1 MQKLESQING
11 KSHGAP
17 KNHPRGWK
25 SDNLTLRCGLGHEP
39 AFSGMFGLSIM
50 PGHGKSNLENPRQTA
65 SLRRGQWVHMLM
77 ISFHRRAAIYLAL
90 TGCFLTGCNVG
101 PKYHS
106 PPVNPPAAY
115 KELTPDDYKNTDGW
129 KVAQPKD
136 DALRGKWWE
145 IFGDPQLNALE
156 EKVNVSNQNIA
167 AAAASFFAA
176 RALVKEARSQLFP
189 TVTTTPAITVQRPS
203 ATVSSGKAGG
213 STSSSTGTFTDST
226 FPFDATWQP
235 DLFGRIR
242 NTIKSAA
249 YAAQA
254 SAADLENTRL
264 TVQADLAIDYFELR
278 GQDALKQLL
287 DSTVVTYQQSLD
299 FTKAQ
304 YETGIGADE
313 AVAEAETQLEA
324 TQAQDVALGI
334 QRAQFEHAIA
344 MLTGQPASTFSLP
357 IEPLTSSP
365 PAIPIGVPSQLLERR
380 PDIAEAE
387 RLMAQANAQIGIA
400 RAAYYP
406 TVTLSA
412 AAGLESTA
420 IASWFTWPSRF
431 FSVGPAAAE
440 TIFDAGLRR
449 ATMEQFR
456 AQYDETVANYRQ
468 TVLTAFQQVE
478 DNLAS
483 LRILSGEIQYQ
494 DTAVKSAER
503 TLAIAQD
510 RYKLGIDPY
519 LNVLTAQTA
528 LLSNQE
534 TAVNLRI
541 QQMTAS
547 GGLIEALGGGW
558 NASQLP
564 SPAQLISKVP

>member
-1 MQKLESQING
+1 
-11 KSHGAP
+11 
-17 KNHPRGWK
+17 
-25 SDNLTLRCGLGHEP
+25 
-39 AFSGMFGLSIM
+39 
-50 PGHGKSNLENPRQTA
+50 
-65 SLRRGQWVHMLM
+65 
-77 ISFHRRAAIYLAL
+77 
-90 TGCFLTGCNVG
+90 
-101 PKYHS
+101 
-106 PPVNPPAAY
+106 
-115 KELTPDDYKNTDGW
+115 
-129 KVAQPKD
+129 VAQPKD

-145 IFGDPQLNALE
+145 IFGDSQLNALE

-167 AAAASFFAA
+167 AATASFFAA

-189 TVTTTPAITVQRPS
+189 TVTTNPAITAQRPS
-203 ATVSSGKAGG
+203 ATLSNGKAGG
-213 STSSSTGTFTDST
+213 STSPSTGTFADYT

-249 YAAQA
+249 YGAQA
-254 SAADLENTRL
+254 SAADLENVRL
-264 TVQADLAIDYFELR
+264 TVQADVAGDYFQLR

-287 DSTVVTYQQSLD
+287 DATVVAYQQSLD
-299 FTKAQ
+299 FTRAQ
-304 YETGIGADE
+304 YETGLGTDE
-313 AVAEAETQLEA
+313 AVAQAETQLEA
-324 TQAQDVALGI
+324 TQAQDTALGI
-334 QRAQFEHAIA
+334 QRAQLEHAIA

-357 IEPLTSSP
+357 VEPLTSKP

-380 PDIAEAE
+380 PDIAAAE
-387 RLMAQANAQIGIA
+387 RLVAQANAQIGIA
-400 RAAYYP
+400 RAAYFP
-406 TVTLSA
+406 NVTLSA
-412 AAGLESTA
+412 AAGVESSSFTT
-420 IASWFTWPSRF
+420 WFSWPSRF

-449 ATMEQFR
+449 ATVQQYR

-468 TVLTAFQQVE
+468 MVLTAFEQVE

-494 DTAVKSAER
+494 DTAVQSAEK
-503 TLAIAQD
+503 TLAIVQD
-510 RYKLGIDPY
+510 RYKLGLDPY
-519 LNVLTAQTA
+519 LDVLTAQTA
-528 LLSNQE
+528 LLSNRE

-564 SPAQLISKVP
+564 SPVQLISKVP

>member
-1 MQKLESQING
+1 MS
-11 KSHGAP
+11 
-17 KNHPRGWK
+17 
-25 SDNLTLRCGLGHEP
+25 LTV
-39 AFSGMFGLSIM
+39 
-50 PGHGKSNLENPRQTA
+50 TA
-65 SLRRGQWVHMLM
+65 CL
-77 ISFHRRAAIYLAL
+77 LA
-90 TGCFLTGCNVG
+90 GCTVG
-101 PKYHS
+101 PKYHT
-106 PPVNPPAAY
+106 PPAETPVAY
-115 KELTPDDYKNTDGW
+115 KELTPADYKNTDGW

-156 EKVNVSNQNIA
+156 EKVNVSDQNIA
-167 AAAASFFAA
+167 AAAARFFAA

-189 TVTTTPAITVQRPS
+189 TVATNPAITVQRPS
-203 ATVSSGKAGG
+203 ATLSNGKAGG
-213 STSSSTGTFTDST
+213 SSNSGSGSGTGSTSSATGTFTEYT

-249 YAAQA
+249 YGAQA

-264 TVQADLAIDYFELR
+264 TVQADVAVDYFQLR
-278 GQDALKQLL
+278 GEDALKQLL
-287 DSTVVTYQQSLD
+287 DATVVAYQNSLD
-299 FTKAQ
+299 FTRAQ
-304 YETGIGADE
+304 YETGVGTDE
-313 AVAEAETQLEA
+313 AVAQAETQLEA
-324 TQAQDVALGI
+324 TQAQDAALGI

-344 MLTGQPASTFSLP
+344 MLTGQPASTFSIP
-357 IEPLTSSP
+357 VEPLTSKP

-380 PDIAEAE
+380 PDIAAAE

-400 RAAYYP
+400 RAAYFP
-406 TVTLSA
+406 NLTLSA
-412 AAGLESTA
+412 AAGFESSSFT
-420 IASWFTWPSRF
+420 SWFSWPSRF
-431 FSVGPAAAE
+431 FSIGPAAAE

-449 ATMEQFR
+449 ATVQQYR

-483 LRILSGEIQYQ
+483 LRILSVEIQYQ
-494 DTAVKSAER
+494 DTAVKSAEKS
-503 TLAIAQD
+503 LAIAKD
-510 RYKLGIDPY
+510 RYSLGIDPY

>member
-1 MQKLESQING
+1 
-11 KSHGAP
+11 
-17 KNHPRGWK
+17 
-25 SDNLTLRCGLGHEP
+25 
-39 AFSGMFGLSIM
+39 M
-50 PGHGKSNLENPRQTA
+50 PGHGKPNLENPGQTA

-77 ISFHRRAAIYLAL
+77 ISFHCRAAICLAL
-90 TGCFLTGCNVG
+90 TGCFLTGCIVG
-101 PKYHS
+101 PKYHT
-106 PPVNPPAAY
+106 PPANPPAAY
-115 KELTPDDYKNTDGW
+115 KELTPNDYKNTDGW

-167 AAAASFFAA
+167 AAVASFFAA
-176 RALVKEARSQLFP
+176 RALVKEARSQYFP
-189 TVTTTPAITVQRPS
+189 RVTTNPAITVQRPS
-203 ATVSSGKAGG
+203 ATMSSGKSGG
-213 STSSSTGTFTDST
+213 SASSPTST
-226 FPFDATWQP
+226 FADYTLPFDATWQP

-242 NTIKSAA
+242 NTVKSAA
-249 YAAQA
+249 YGAQA

-264 TVQADLAIDYFELR
+264 TVHADVAVDYFELR
-278 GQDALKQLL
+278 GLDALKQLL
-287 DSTVVTYQQSLD
+287 DSTVVDFEQSLD
-299 FTKAQ
+299 LTKAL
-304 YETGIGADE
+304 YETGIDSEE
-313 AVAEAETQLEA
+313 AVAQAETQLEA

-344 MLTGQPASTFSLP
+344 MLTGQPASTFSIP
-357 IEPLTSSP
+357 IEPLNSSP

-380 PDIAEAE
+380 PDIAVAE

-400 RAAYYP
+400 RAAYFP
-406 TVTLSA
+406 AVTLSA
-412 AAGLESTA
+412 AAGLESA
-420 IASWFTWPSRF
+420 SFASWFTWPSRF
-431 FSVGPAAAE
+431 FSVGPGAAE

-456 AQYDETVANYRQ
+456 AQFDETVANYRQ

-483 LRILSGEIQYQ
+483 LRILSVEIQHQ

-503 TLAIAQD
+503 SLVIAQD

-558 NASQLP
+558 NASELP
-564 SPAQLISKVP
+564 SPAQLISKGP

>member
-1 MQKLESQING
+1 MCL
-11 KSHGAP
+11 A
-17 KNHPRGWK
+17 
-25 SDNLTLRCGLGHEP
+25 
-39 AFSGMFGLSIM
+39 A
-50 PGHGKSNLENPRQTA
+50 TA
-65 SLRRGQWVHMLM
+65 YLMAGCTVGQ
-77 ISFHRRAAIYLAL
+77 
-90 TGCFLTGCNVG
+90 
-101 PKYHS
+101 KYHT
-106 PPVNPPAAY
+106 PTADTPAAY
-115 KELTPDDYKNTDGW
+115 KELTPAQYKDTDGW

-156 EKVNVSNQNIA
+156 EKVNISNQSIA
-167 AAAASFFAA
+167 SAAASFFAA

-189 TVTTTPAITVQRPS
+189 TVTTGPSITVARSPATSGS
-203 ATVSSGKAGG
+203 AGASSPSSGTG
-213 STSSSTGTFTDST
+213 STSSAGKGGIFEEYT

-249 YAAQA
+249 YGAQA
-254 SAADLENTRL
+254 SAADLENVRL
-264 TVQADLAIDYFELR
+264 TAQADLAMDYFQLR

-287 DSTVVTYQQSLD
+287 DATVVAYQKSLD
-299 FTKAQ
+299 LTKAQ
-304 YETGIGADE
+304 YETGVGTDE
-313 AVAEAETQLEA
+313 AVAQAETQLE
-324 TQAQDVALGI
+324 TNQAQDTALGI

-344 MLTGQPASTFSLP
+344 MLTGQPASTFSIP
-357 IEPLTSSP
+357 VEPLTSKP

-380 PDIAEAE
+380 PDIAAAE
-387 RLMAQANAQIGIA
+387 RLVAQANAQIGIA
-400 RAAYYP
+400 RAAYFP
-406 TVTLSA
+406 NLTLSA
-412 AAGLESTA
+412 ALGFESSSFTR
-420 IASWFTWPSRF
+420 WFSWPSRF

-449 ATMEQFR
+449 ATVQQYR

-468 TVLTAFQQVE
+468 TVLTAFEQVE

-510 RYKLGIDPY
+510 RYNLGLDPY
-519 LNVLTAQTA
+519 LDVLIAQTA

-564 SPAQLISKVP
+564 SPVQLISKAP